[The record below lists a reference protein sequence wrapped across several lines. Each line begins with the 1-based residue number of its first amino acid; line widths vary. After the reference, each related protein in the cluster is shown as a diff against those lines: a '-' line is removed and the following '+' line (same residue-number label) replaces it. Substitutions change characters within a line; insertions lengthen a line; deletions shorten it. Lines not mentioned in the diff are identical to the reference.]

1 MSAFGLLRLQNSD
14 CRIQIDWRIESATCN
29 LQPALPFAVGVGP
42 LRRSVLDTREGS
54 ARGSSERERASEASG
69 GGAPRALE
77 EGPTVSGVGVGPHAS
92 K

>member
-1 MSAFGLLRLQNSD
+1 MSACGRLRSQNSD
-14 CRIQIDWRIESATCN
+14 FRIQIDWRIESATCN
-29 LQPALPFAVGVGP
+29 VHLHSPSVGP

-54 ARGSSERERASEASG
+54 ACGSSERERASEASG

-77 EGPTVSGVGVGPHAS
+77 EGPSVSGVGVGPHAS

>member
-1 MSAFGLLRLQNSD
+1 MSARGLLRLQNSD
-14 CRIQIDWRIESATCN
+14 CRIQIVWRIESAICN
-29 LQPALPFAVGVGP
+29 LHFRSPSVGP

-54 ARGSSERERASEASG
+54 ACGSSERERASEASG

-77 EGPTVSGVGVGPHAS
+77 EGPSVSGVGVGPHAS